1 MREIKRLGN
10 RRMKKDKRNYMY
22 SEFLCPCCGSVVV
35 RKTRDGIK
43 QKVCSHKCYSIT
55 RKPRGSYNEF
65 SMISGYKYIYSPNH
79 PNCTKLGYVA
89 EHRLIAEEKIGRFL
103 QNDEVVHHINFN
115 KTDNRKE
122 NLMILSA
129 SKHSKLHQL
138 MKGRDRDGKFKI

>member
-1 MREIKRLGN
+1 M
-10 RRMKKDKRNYMY
+10 
-22 SEFLCPCCGSVVV
+22 
-35 RKTRDGIK
+35 
-43 QKVCSHKCYSIT
+43 
-55 RKPRGSYNEF
+55 
-65 SMISGYKYIYSPNH
+65 
-79 PNCTKLGYVA
+79 GYVA